1 MVDRLENDA
10 SSQSIGEISLTLVSL
25 SNGTCTSIWDSTL
38 IGKSSFLRL
47 CQREQLSPQL
57 ILEDKV
63 FRLAIRSQHGSTYR
77 SQLHSVGTLIVD
89 DETQRLTFVVDRL
102 QLADAPANGL
112 NHQQLNSEFLIPI
125 RCETRTGPAGQPS
138 GSLLQE
144 GMRVQ
149 ILQQVSL
156 EIFLSFR

>member
-1 MVDRLENDA
+1 
-10 SSQSIGEISLTLVSL
+10 
-25 SNGTCTSIWDSTL
+25 
-38 IGKSSFLRL
+38 
-47 CQREQLSPQL
+47 
-57 ILEDKV
+57 
-63 FRLAIRSQHGSTYR
+63 
-77 SQLHSVGTLIVD
+77 VGTVIVD

-112 NHQQLNSEFLIPI
+112 NHQQLNSEFLILI